1 MIRVTLKGLAGR
13 RLRAALTALAIV
25 LGVAMVS
32 GTLAFTD
39 RIENAVDT
47 LFTGAYSG
55 ADAVVSGKDVV
66 ESSTTGDAAVPAE
79 LLRSIAAVPEVDAV
93 AGGIV
98 DTARL
103 LDRAGRPISTQD
115 QALGLS
121 VDARPEARR
130 FNPLALTAG
139 RWPTG
144 SDETASTPRP
154 PSSTDSKSATRSAS
168 PHAARCVASRSPASP
183 GLPDWTRSVS

>member
-1 MIRVTLKGLAGR
+1 MIRVALKGLAGR

-55 ADAVVSGKDVV
+55 ADAVISGKDVV
-66 ESSTTGDAAVPAE
+66 ESSTTGDATVPAE
-79 LLRSIAAVPEVDAV
+79 LLRSMAAVPEVDAV

-103 LDRAGRPISTQD
+103 LDRAG
-115 QALGLS
+115 
-121 VDARPEARR
+121 
-130 FNPLALTAG
+130 
-139 RWPTG
+139 
-144 SDETASTPRP
+144 
-154 PSSTDSKSATRSAS
+154 
-168 PHAARCVASRSPASP
+168 
-183 GLPDWTRSVS
+183 